1 MTNTKSNLLILIPPS
16 EGKNKQ
22 GVDKPLSI
30 YNLSFSELNDYRE
43 KLIKNLI
50 SIMQTEF
57 PPKLLGV
64 KGIALEEAI
73 FSNLSIYKSFTMPAI
88 SRYTGV
94 MYDAINYG
102 QLNDFQKSFFN
113 QNVLIISGLFGILRP
128 DDLIPNYKLK
138 MSANLGS
145 SSCANLWKKP
155 ITKLVSKIG
164 DKKEIWDFLPIE
176 HSKAI
181 NFDNVNYFKRYK
193 VNFCQ
198 MHKGEIKTVTHWS
211 KFLRG
216 IFINNLCILKS
227 KDNYLDTNE
236 IIKTFEKV
244 SKYKFMDNLSKTSK
258 NDSIFTFLKQE

>member
-1 MTNTKSNLLILIPPS
+1 MINTKSNLLILIPPS
-16 EGKNKQ
+16 EGKNKE
-22 GVDKPLSI
+22 GTDKALNI
-30 YNLSFSELNDYRE
+30 TNLSFKELNVYRE
-43 KLIKNLI
+43 KLINNLI
-50 SIMQTEF
+50 SIMKTEF

-64 KGIALEEAI
+64 KNIALEEAI

-155 ITKLVSKIG
+155 ITKLLSKIG
-164 DKKEIWDFLPIE
+164 EKKEIWDFLPIE

-198 MHKGEIKTVTHWS
+198 MNKGEIKTVTHWS

-236 IIKTFEKV
+236 IIKTFEKL
-244 SKYKFMDNLSKTSK
+244 SKYKLMDNLSKTSK
-258 NDSIFTFLKQE
+258 NDSIFTFLKEE